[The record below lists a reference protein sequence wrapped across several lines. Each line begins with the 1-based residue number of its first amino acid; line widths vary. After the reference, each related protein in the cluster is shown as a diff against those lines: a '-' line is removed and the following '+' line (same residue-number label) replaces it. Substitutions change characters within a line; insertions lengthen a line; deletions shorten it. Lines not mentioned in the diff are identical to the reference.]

1 MQRTNIGYVITDSIT
16 IGETEFVIGAHEKD
30 PNRFVTWACS
40 KGDNYYWGHYLTSRE
55 AAEKDLV
62 QRATEQLQLLD
73 SIRNRPKE
81 TNQREAR

>member
-30 PNRFVTWACS
+30 PNRFVTWACA

-62 QRATEQLQLLD
+62 QRAAEQLQLLD

-81 TNQREAR
+81 KTQREAR